1 MRRRVG
7 SSARLLPGAPAGV
20 RLRDTM
26 FLLPVDPDS
35 EASFAIL
42 PRQRVKLFLVIWL
55 VLRTLED
62 IAGFPQGGGG
72 GHGVPV
78 AEDSTIPPEERTT
91 IFGRPLSCDDYG
103 PRSRKALLPYESAHS
118 IIVKRG
124 IAASC
129 LGSALKKSCFHV
141 VDKSFNDQ
149 PDKLLLGAGEDDF
162 SIEGHIKSMKRELQ
176 KDIPDMER
184 IEDSMSRTFA
194 SRRQWVA
201 AEHPSVQDILR
212 RYPAL
217 ERTEEIFR
225 EFERFGGEAP
235 IQTVTAVAQLQMATV
250 LDVAAKR
257 VEKATWDIL
266 ERVDT
271 CSTEDKHLMTTLAFL
286 VTLPRTVREQTS
298 SFVKDVAPWF
308 SKYPSVIW
316 SGDPDDVGLCMV
328 QVEDQLIKA
337 DHPVHAILVAFCLH
351 WVADICYQPGARGFY
366 ALLEHLLGLQATKP
380 TTMVVTA
387 LSAMKETLRK
397 K

>member
-1 MRRRVG
+1 M
-7 SSARLLPGAPAGV
+7 APDA
-20 RLRDTM
+20 
-26 FLLPVDPDS
+26 
-35 EASFAIL
+35 
-42 PRQRVKLFLVIWL
+42 
-55 VLRTLED
+55 
-62 IAGFPQGGGG
+62 
-72 GHGVPV
+72 
-78 AEDSTIPPEERTT
+78 
-91 IFGRPLSCDDYG
+91 
-103 PRSRKALLPYESAHS
+103 
-118 IIVKRG
+118 
-124 IAASC
+124 
-129 LGSALKKSCFHV
+129 
-141 VDKSFNDQ
+141 
-149 PDKLLLGAGEDDF
+149 LLLGAGEDDF

-176 KDIPDMER
+176 KDVPDMER

-225 EFERFGGEAP
+225 EFERFGGDAP
-235 IQTVTAVAQLQMATV
+235 LQTVTAVAQLQMATV

-271 CSTEDKHLMTTLAFL
+271 CSKEDQHLMTTLAFL
-286 VTLPRTVREQTS
+286 VTLPRTVKEQAS

-316 SGDPDDVGLCMV
+316 NGDPDDVGICMV

-351 WVADICYQPGARGFY
+351 WVAGICYQPGARGFY

-387 LSAMKETLRK
+387 LSAMKETLK
-397 K
+397 KKNLCLRHSAHLN

>member
-1 MRRRVG
+1 MQ
-7 SSARLLPGAPAGV
+7 
-20 RLRDTM
+20 
-26 FLLPVDPDS
+26 DS
-35 EASFAIL
+35 WHNALKF
-42 PRQRVKLFLVIWL
+42 KCKY
-55 VLRTLED
+55 
-62 IAGFPQGGGG
+62 
-72 GHGVPV
+72 
-78 AEDSTIPPEERTT
+78 ERTKFADDGEVALKRQK
-91 IFGRPLSCDDYG
+91 FGKQ
-103 PRSRKALLPYESAHS
+103 PRNQEAANGNESA
-118 IIVKRG
+118 KRV
-124 IAASC
+124 C
-129 LGSALKKSCFHV
+129 R
-141 VDKSFNDQ
+141 Q
-149 PDKLLLGAGEDDF
+149 PDALLLGAGEDDF

-176 KDIPDMER
+176 KDVPDMER

-225 EFERFGGEAP
+225 EFERFGGDAP
-235 IQTVTAVAQLQMATV
+235 LQTVTAVAQLQMATV

-271 CSTEDKHLMTTLAFL
+271 CSKEDQHLMTTLAFL
-286 VTLPRTVREQTS
+286 VTLPRTVKEQAS

-316 SGDPDDVGLCMV
+316 NGDPDDVGICMV

-337 DHPVHAILVAFCLH
+337 DHPAHAILVAFCLH
-351 WVADICYQPGARGFY
+351 WVAGICYQPGARGFY

-387 LSAMKETLRK
+387 LSAMKETLK
-397 K
+397 KKNLCLRHSAHLN